1 MRQPV
6 SSAQPFYKTS
16 RIGGAGSKPA
26 AASKAALLLLLSLPL
41 LAASDDRLQ
50 SELAR
55 LSKITNGEVGLSAIH
70 VESGRHVNLNP
81 TTRFPMASTFKVPIA
96 VQILSRV
103 DRGEIRLDQMVT
115 LEPHDLHPGSGT
127 LSNLF
132 KQPGVS
138 LSVRNLMELML
149 LISDNSATDI
159 VLRLAGGP
167 EAVTQK
173 MRDLGIAGINVNR
186 PTVRLISEW
195 LGADLPPEK
204 DWTPDLFRKLYAA
217 IPAEARSAAEAKF
230 NVDPRDTAQPAAMA
244 ELLLKIYNKQLHKRE
259 TAELLL
265 DIMRRCQTGDA
276 RIKGMLPPDTE
287 LAHKTGSI
295 GGTINDVGIVTLP
308 GNAGHVVL
316 ALFVKQAAT
325 PELAEKAIAQLSR
338 TIYDYFLFSTIQ

>member
-1 MRQPV
+1 MFVR
-6 SSAQPFYKTS
+6 
-16 RIGGAGSKPA
+16 
-26 AASKAALLLLLSLPL
+26 LLLLLSIPL
-41 LAASDDRLQ
+41 LAQPISRQGADPIPQLSLAN
-50 SELAR
+50 ELTR
-55 LSKITNGEVGLSAIH
+55 LSKITNGQVGLTAIH
-70 VESGRHVNLNP
+70 VESGRRIDLNA
-81 TTRFPMASTFKVPIA
+81 TARFPMASTFKVPIA
-96 VQILSRV
+96 VQILSKV
-103 DRGEIRLDQMVT
+103 DRGEIHLDQMVT

-186 PTVRLISEW
+186 STARLISEW

-204 DWTPDLFRKLYAA
+204 DWTPALFQQAYAA
-217 IPAEARSAAEAKF
+217 IPADTRKSAEAKF
-230 NVDPRDTAQPAAMA
+230 NDDPRDTAQPAAMA
-244 ELLLKIYNKQLHKRE
+244 DLLLKIYNKKLHKPE

-276 RIKGMLPPDTE
+276 RIKGMLPPNLE

-295 GGTINDVGIVTLP
+295 GGTINDVGILTLP
-308 GNAGHVVL
+308 DNAGHVVL
-316 ALFVKQAAT
+316 ALFVKQASQ
-325 PELAEKAIAQLSR
+325 PEPAEKAIAQLSR
-338 TIYDYFLFSTIQ
+338 TIYDYFLFTSQTP